1 MVFPEKEDHQEDQEA
16 KDLGVIKVNAVTMG
30 FLVNLDCL
38 DHRVRKGH
46 LDLKI

>member
-16 KDLGVIKVNAVTMG
+16 KDPGVIKVNGVTME

-38 DHRVRKGH
+38 DRRVRRVH